1 MLCAIRP
8 APTHPVQL
16 RVEAA
21 GVAHRLAVCVSPPQC
36 GGGRVAV
43 GATEASTAGRG
54 LWMEEAGV
62 SPVLGPTSTARG
74 RRSGLRTAWQP
85 GPSPQ
90 RLTRRCHE
98 AALHSMIFNTA
109 HFTFGPQFPH
119 Q

>member
-1 MLCAIRP
+1 MLHPICL

-43 GATEASTAGRG
+43 GAAEAGTAGRG

-62 SPVLGPTSTARG
+62 SPVLGPTSAARG
-74 RRSGLRTAWQP
+74 RRSGLRTDWQL
-85 GPSPQ
+85 GPSP
-90 RLTRRCHE
+90 
-98 AALHSMIFNTA
+98 
-109 HFTFGPQFPH
+109 
-119 Q
+119 